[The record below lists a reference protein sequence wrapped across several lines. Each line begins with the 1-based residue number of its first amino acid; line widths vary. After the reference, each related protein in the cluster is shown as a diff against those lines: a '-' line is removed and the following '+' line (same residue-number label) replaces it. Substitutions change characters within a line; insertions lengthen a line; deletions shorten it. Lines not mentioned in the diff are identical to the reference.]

1 MSSLSF
7 ALGKKAQRL
16 PKRRRPAFP
25 MIALAVLF
33 SLLALLPPGFV
44 IAVGVDTGWETIR
57 ALVFRPR
64 VAELLSNTLWL
75 IALTVP
81 LCIALGVGLA
91 WLTERT
97 LLAGRRLWSVLA
109 VAPLA
114 IPAFVQSYAWVS
126 AVPAM
131 HGLSAGVFLSLLAY
145 YPFIYMPV
153 AAVLRRLDPTLED
166 VAASLGTPPW
176 RIFFRV
182 VLPQLRLAIC
192 GGALL
197 VALHLLAEFG
207 LFAMV
212 RSVPQSIK
220 LGLTA
225 SIGLF
230 VAVLGFR
237 NAGLVLANAKTNA
250 LMLGDFLSPGALVA
264 LCGLFLAIA
273 LQARKIPGSI
283 LWAILFA
290 TLVGIPMGVTRL
302 PGSFIDMPHSLT
314 PVLGQIDMLGA
325 LNIAFLPFLF
335 VFFASEFFSTMG
347 TTLAVGGEAG
357 LLDEEGNMPHINRPF
372 MVDSIAAAVGP
383 WLGIPAATALI
394 ESSAA
399 AEAGGKTG
407 LTALSAAMMFLLML
421 LFTPVAL
428 MIPKEATAPALI
440 LIGLNM
446 FSGLRKVD
454 LANFTDGL
462 PVLMMVMIT
471 LIANSFGTGIAGG
484 LLFYVVIKTI
494 AGKWRE
500 IPIGLWILAI
510 PLVYYFATLVKH

>member
-1 MSSLSF
+1 MAENSVNTPASGNWLERRF
-7 ALGKKAQRL
+7 ALYSRQSTLKTECLAGITGFLAAAYL
-16 PKRRRPAFP
+16 LVVIPGL
-25 MIALAVLF
+25 LAVGGIDKGAATTGTILVF
-33 SLLALLPPGFV
+33 VAGTLLMAFYGNLPFIVGPGIGGSV
-44 IAVGVDTGWETIR
+44 LVGVT
-57 ALVFRPR
+57 
-64 VAELLSNTLWL
+64 
-75 IALTVP
+75 
-81 LCIALGVGLA
+81 
-91 WLTERT
+91 
-97 LLAGRRLWSVLA
+97 LAGSQGIGWQIGLGIACWSG
-109 VAPLA
+109 
-114 IPAFVQSYAWVS
+114 I
-126 AVPAM
+126 
-131 HGLSAGVFLSLLAY
+131 
-145 YPFIYMPV
+145 
-153 AAVLRRLDPTLED
+153 
-166 VAASLGTPPW
+166 
-176 RIFFRV
+176 IFFLLTWLGLREV
-182 VLPQLRLAIC
+182 VT
-192 GGALL
+192 
-197 VALHLLAEFG
+197 
-207 LFAMV
+207 

-273 LQARKIPGSI
+273 LQSRRIPGAI

-290 TLVGIPMGVTRL
+290 TLIGIPAGVTRL
-302 PGSFIDMPHSLT
+302 PEHFIALPHSLS
-314 PVLGQIDMLGA
+314 PVLAQVDLFGA

-357 LLDEEGNMPHINRPF
+357 LLDEDGNMPQINRPF
-372 MVDSIAAAVGP
+372 IVDSIAAALGP
-383 WLGIPAATALI
+383 LVGIPAATALI

-407 LTALSAAMMFLLML
+407 ITALAAAMMFLLML
-421 LFTPVAL
+421 LFTPLAL

-484 LLFYVVIKTI
+484 LLFFIVIKTI

-500 IPIGLWILAI
+500 IPLGLWIMAI